1 MSDTDIAIKVEKISK
16 RYRIGLKDEMHDS
29 LLATAIDFIKS
40 PLKNYRTYQSLY
52 EFDDE
57 KDGSCLDDES
67 KGIIWPLKNIS
78 FKVKRGEVIGIIG
91 RNGAGKS
98 TLLKILSRI
107 TDPTGGRVELRGRV
121 SSLLEV
127 GTGFHPELTGRENI
141 YLNGTIL
148 GMRKTEID
156 RKYDEIVDFSEV
168 KKFIDTPVKRY
179 SSGMKVRLAFS
190 VAAHLEAEIL
200 FVDEV
205 LAVGD
210 SSFQKKC
217 LNKMQDIGKYG
228 RTIIF
233 VSHNM
238 QALTRLCPRAIL
250 LEDGG
255 ISADGPSHKVVN
267 QYLSASSGKIAE
279 RIWNDPKTAP
289 CGEIAR
295 MRSIRVITED
305 GQVTE
310 SIDIRQP
317 VGIEMEY
324 EVLQGG
330 HILLPHHYFMNEE
343 GVQVFSVN
351 DTDPEWSNRPRPKGI
366 YKSTI
371 WIPGNFLSDG
381 MLCLNSGLITL
392 NPMKTQFFDRS
403 TVAFQVVET
412 EEGAARGGYHGSMDG
427 LIRPLMKWTTEY
439 THVSA

>member
-29 LLATAIDFIKS
+29 MLATAIDFIKS
-40 PLKNYRTYQSLY
+40 PLKNYRKYQSLY
-52 EFDDE
+52 VFDDTKE
-57 KDGSCLDDES
+57 GFFSDDES
-67 KGIIWPLKNIS
+67 TGIIWPLKDIS
-78 FKVKRGEVIGIIG
+78 FEVKRGEVIGVIG

-210 SSFQKKC
+210 SAFQKKC
-217 LNKMQDIGKYG
+217 LNKMQDIGNYG

-250 LEDGG
+250 LQDGRVA
-255 ISADGPSHKVVN
+255 ADGPSYKVVN

-279 RIWNDPKTAP
+279 RVWNDPKTAP
-289 CGEIAR
+289 SGEIAR
-295 MRSIRVITED
+295 MRAIRVLTED
-305 GQVTE
+305 RQTTE
-310 SIDIRQP
+310 TIDIRQP

-324 EVLQGG
+324 EVLKDG
-330 HILLPHHYFMNEE
+330 HVLLPNHHIMNQE
-343 GVQVFSVN
+343 GVQIFSVN
-351 DTDPEWSNRPRPKGI
+351 DTDPEWVNRPRPKGI
-366 YKSTI
+366 YRSTV
-371 WIPGNFLSDG
+371 WIPGNFLAEG
-381 MLCLNSGLITL
+381 MLYLNSGLITL
-392 NPMKTQFFDRS
+392 NPVIVQFFDRS
-403 TVAFQVVET
+403 TIAFQVVET
-412 EEGAARGGYHGSMDG
+412 EEGEARGGYHGSMDG
-427 LIRPLMKWTTEY
+427 LIRPLMKWTTDY
-439 THVSA
+439 THVDA